1 MAEYLLRYRL
11 GGRSDWTVR
20 SAGTAGLKGVA
31 ATPAAVTAV
40 DELGID
46 MTGHKSRALTRS
58 AVDEAGVIVVMTAG
72 HHAEVAHRFPDV
84 MDKVFLMM
92 SFCDGAGPSDVDDP
106 IGMPLPVYKHI
117 RDEIDSALPGLME
130 YLKRLDS
137 E

>member
-1 MAEYLLRYRL
+1 MAEYLLRKRL
-11 GGRSDWTVR
+11 GQQSDWKVR
-20 SAGTAGLKGVA
+20 SAGTAGLEGIA

-46 MTGHKSRALTRS
+46 MTGHKSSPLTRS

-84 MDKVFLMM
+84 MSKVFLMM
-92 SFCDGAGPSDVDDP
+92 SFCDGAGLSDVADP
-106 IGMPLPVYKHI
+106 IGMPLPVYVI
-117 RDEIDSALPGLME
+117 TRDEIDSALPGLME

>member
-1 MAEYLLRYRL
+1 MAEYLLRHRL
-11 GGRSDWTVR
+11 GGQSDWTVR
-20 SAGTAGLKGVA
+20 SAGTAGLENIA

-40 DELGID
+40 EELGID
-46 MTGHKSRALTRS
+46 MTGHKSSALTRS
-58 AVDEAGVIVVMTAG
+58 VVDEAGVIVVMTAG

-92 SFCDGAGPSDVDDP
+92 SFCDGAWPSDVDDP
-106 IGMPLPVYKHI
+106 IGMPLPIYKII